1 MIAAEV
7 YKHPYRICNPDGDLQ
22 FIILCDHATNAI
34 PPGYHNLG
42 LTDDQLAQHI
52 AWDIGAAKTAEM
64 IGDRLDCPV
73 ILAGFSRLL
82 IDANR
87 GIDDPT
93 LVMQLSDGEV
103 IEGNL
108 DIHPARQCAEKK
120 TRISGFYEPY
130 HAQIEHY
137 LQQAEAAGKVPIIL
151 SVHSFTPFWKEQKRP
166 MPAAILWDKDDRLP
180 RHIEQKILAFQAQ
193 ADARFQGPVAHNDP
207 YSGQLKYDT
216 LYRHGTANGLPHA
229 LIELRQDLVT
239 QAQDCQQWA
248 QIMVAALQAAA
259 VDSACQSRHYYGSV
273 CDAPNEQP

>member
-1 MIAAEV
+1 MTAAEV

-34 PPGYHNLG
+34 PPGYNNLG

-108 DIHPARQCAEKK
+108 DIHPARQCAEKRPVSAVFMSLITPK
-120 TRISGFYEPY
+120 LSIISSK
-130 HAQIEHY
+130 QRRRVKCQLSY
-137 LQQAEAAGKVPIIL
+137 LCIVLHPFGK
-151 SVHSFTPFWKEQKRP
+151 SR
-166 MPAAILWDKDDRLP
+166 
-180 RHIEQKILAFQAQ
+180 
-193 ADARFQGPVAHNDP
+193 NDP
-207 YSGQLKYDT
+207 CLLRFYGTKMTACRAISSKNSGVS
-216 LYRHGTANGLPHA
+216 GA
-229 LIELRQDLVT
+229 
-239 QAQDCQQWA
+239 
-248 QIMVAALQAAA
+248 
-259 VDSACQSRHYYGSV
+259 SRCTVSGASG
-273 CDAPNEQP
+273 A